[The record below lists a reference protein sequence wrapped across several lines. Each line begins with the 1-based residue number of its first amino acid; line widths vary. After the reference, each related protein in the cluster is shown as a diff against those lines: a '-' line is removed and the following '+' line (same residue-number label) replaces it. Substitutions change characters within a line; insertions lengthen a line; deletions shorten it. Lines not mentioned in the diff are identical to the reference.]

1 MPIIYNSNF
10 ATGAGAA
17 MREFKDVNKS
27 YRDTMLKLEDMRRR
41 EEENEARRAQASQ
54 LQQARLEQNQK
65 QFDVQM
71 DFKQQQLAGSQS
83 RVGDQFAPV
92 TGAGILGTIESM
104 TSLNAAAQQR
114 GDLLIDPEEEAAFG
128 SQVSGLLGRQVTE
141 DTPITPEEL
150 DNHPNRRE
158 LYRLITGRYNQMATL
173 DAQQQLTGSYEG
185 TAQALMQ
192 AHPDFA
198 KTPAGLAILD
208 EMSAAYADALQE
220 DELSPRAAAAEAQ
233 AFQRSFIAGAT
244 RMAETQ
250 DARDQVHRL
259 MHEPGRKVTSRDR
272 EAVAEI
278 MAKLDNPKYTGSV
291 NDVRLEALRVIDPD
305 SAEQYMAGQT
315 QASLNAAAAA
325 VAGAARQQ
333 AAPPTAAPSATGNV
347 DSTVTSAGSGSVP
360 ANVLEPNSAAARV
373 FNQMPP
379 QKQRY
384 LDFLE
389 QNGVELLFDEE
400 ENRFIIPTTDEVVAL
415 TKQFRAPMKR
425 EQAADPRAD
434 RLQEE
439 EDLRALPPDEREK
452 VVMEREFERRRVE
465 KEERESV
472 SNELSRKMGRRP
484 RDYEVDEELE
494 RRRTLYK
501 AGDRDYRTKRVR
513 RMLER
518 TLAVD
523 PDERFASVPVGPN
536 AGQPESPTP
545 SEDILR
551 QESLTNAAAVEEQRM
566 LAATAADQQRRK
578 QMADPRGR
586 AQLIARQ
593 GEKQQIAIE
602 QMLQDIAPGSRELAQ
617 VLMQNQIPFELDE
630 GGHVIVT
637 EELKEAL
644 MSDDV
649 QLPEDNQ

>member
-1 MPIIYNSNF
+1 
-10 ATGAGAA
+10 

-27 YRDTMLKLEDMRRR
+27 YRNTMLKLEDMRRR

-54 LQQARLEQNQK
+54 LQQARLDQNQK

-83 RVGDQFAPV
+83 RIGDQFAPV

-128 SQVSGLLGRQVTE
+128 NQVSGLLGRRVTE

-192 AHPDFA
+192 AHPEFA

-315 QASLNAAAAA
+315 QASLNAAAAV
-325 VAGAARQQ
+325 VAGGARQQ

-425 EQAADPRAD
+425 EQAYDPKAQ
-434 RLQEE
+434 RLAEEQALQNMTPEQRERILLDQELARQRGE
-439 EDLRALPPDEREK
+439 VEPPPRREDEMYMPYEREARQLLK
-452 VVMEREFERRRVE
+452 SRLM
-465 KEERESV
+465 SQ
-472 SNELSRKMGRRP
+472 EL
-484 RDYEVDEELE
+484 D
-494 RRRTLYK
+494 
-501 AGDRDYRTKRVR
+501 GDVQ
-513 RMLER
+513 
-518 TLAVD
+518 
-523 PDERFASVPVGPN
+523 SGPVGPN

-551 QESLTNAAAVEEQRM
+551 QESLTDAAAVEEQRM

-586 AQLIARQ
+586 AQFIARQ
-593 GEKQQIAIE
+593 GEEQQIAIE
-602 QMLQDIAPGSRELAQ
+602 QMLQDIAPGSQQLAR

-630 GGHVIVT
+630 NGHVIVT
-637 EELKEAL
+637 EELKDAL

-649 QLPEDNQ
+649 QLPEDDQ

>member
-27 YRDTMLKLEDMRRR
+27 YRDTMLKLEGMRRQ

-54 LQQARLEQNQK
+54 LQQERLEQNQK

-92 TGAGILGTIESM
+92 TGAGILGTMESM
-104 TSLNAAAQQR
+104 TSLNAAALQR
-114 GDLLIDPEEEAAFG
+114 GDALMSAEDQAEFG
-128 SQVSGLLGRQVTE
+128 NQVSGLLGRQVTE

-158 LYRLITGRYNQMATL
+158 LYRLITGRYNQMTTL

-192 AHPDFA
+192 AHPEFA
-198 KTPAGLAILD
+198 STPAGLAILD

-220 DELSPRAAAAEAQ
+220 DELSPRAAAAEVQ

-244 RMAETQ
+244 RMEEVK
-250 DARDQVHRL
+250 DARTQVHNL
-259 MHEPGRKVTSRDR
+259 MHETGRRVNSRQR
-272 EAVAEI
+272 EQVAEI

-315 QASLNAAAAA
+315 QASLDATAA
-325 VAGAARQQ
+325 VVAGRARQE
-333 AAPPTAAPSATGNV
+333 AAPPTTAPSATGAV

-360 ANVLEPNSAAARV
+360 ANVLDPSSAAARV

-379 QKQRY
+379 EKQRY
-384 LDFLE
+384 LDYLK
-389 QNGVELLFDEE
+389 QNGVELLFDDE
-400 ENRFIIPTTDEVVAL
+400 ENRFIIPTTDEVIAL
-415 TKQFRAPMKR
+415 TNRFRAPMKR
-425 EQAADPRAD
+425 EQAYDPRAE
-434 RLQEE
+434 RQAEE
-439 EDLRALPPDEREK
+439 EALRALPPKERERQLLEQEQRRQRGDVTK
-452 VVMEREFERRRVE
+452 LARREDEMYMPYERDKRQQLKARLMA
-465 KEERESV
+465 ESMQSEPV
-472 SNELSRKMGRRP
+472 APGPGEQ
-484 RDYEVDEELE
+484 
-494 RRRTLYK
+494 
-501 AGDRDYRTKRVR
+501 
-513 RMLER
+513 
-518 TLAVD
+518 
-523 PDERFASVPVGPN
+523 VP
-536 AGQPESPTP
+536 ETPTP
-545 SEDILR
+545 SEEIRRKDALI
-551 QESLTNAAAVEEQRM
+551 EAAAAEEQRM

-586 AQLIARQ
+586 AQFIARE
-593 GEKQQIAIE
+593 GEQQQSAIE
-602 QMLQDIAPGSRELAQ
+602 QMLQDIAPGSRKLAQ

-630 GGHVIVT
+630 NGHVIIT

-649 QLPEDNQ
+649 QLPEENQ